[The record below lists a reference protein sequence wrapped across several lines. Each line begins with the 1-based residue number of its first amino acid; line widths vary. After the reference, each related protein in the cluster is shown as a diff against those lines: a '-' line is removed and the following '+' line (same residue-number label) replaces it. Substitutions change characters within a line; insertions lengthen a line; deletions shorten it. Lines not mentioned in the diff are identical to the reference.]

1 MSPDESLQAILGEHP
16 GLFFDLDGSLDQG
29 KIRCRKANRNGY
41 YFGLL
46 FLLLYGGHNAKVSKM
61 DTFCNHAIE
70 DEVSFTVPHLTPPSV
85 NHYKQPSVYW
95 KNGIKQKGMRLTP
108 EAKAFKDAVCMFA
121 RGRTVAP
128 AKLSERRKVQYHV
141 EIDVYLGKNAR
152 LDADNGNKLCLDGL
166 QLAGVIHSDAFV
178 HPLIVRPHKDDRQNP
193 RTEFLV
199 KRTEPKQ

>member
-1 MSPDESLQAILGEHP
+1 MDIP
-16 GLFFDLDGSLDQG
+16 
-29 KIRCRKANRNGY
+29 RNQ
-41 YFGLL
+41 L
-46 FLLLYGGHNAKVSKM
+46 
-61 DTFCNHAIE
+61 IE
-70 DEVSFTVPHLTPPSV
+70 DEVTFTVPHLTPPSV
-85 NHYKQPSVYW
+85 NHYKTPSVYRG
-95 KNGIKQKGMRLTP
+95 KDGVTRKGMRLTP

-141 EIDVYLGKNAR
+141 EINVYLGPNAR

-178 HPLIVRPHKDDRQNP
+178 FPLIVRPYKDDRQNP

-199 KRTEPKQ
+199 KRTEQPK